1 MKCFDDMKARFGE
14 SAAGVLVSRIGN
26 FELPSAE
33 TSVTDIDRCNG
44 ALIGFAIGETLGAG
58 VEVRLNTVWKAM

>member
-1 MKCFDDMKARFGE
+1 MLFRSHWF
-14 SAAGVLVSRIGN
+14 IFN
-26 FELPSAE
+26 
-33 TSVTDIDRCNG
+33 VTDIDRCNG